1 MYGGW
6 RRFEGK
12 RRDEC
17 RAATRYEGGMTDA
30 FDTDAAWTAFA
41 ARDRAADDRFVVAVR
56 TTGIYCRP
64 SCPARRP
71 RPEHVAFYPDPI
83 AAQAA
88 GYRACRR
95 CLPDGVAR
103 DRVAV
108 AAAAVILDAGEPV
121 TLAELAAR
129 VGYAPHHF
137 QRLFVRATGISPAAY
152 ARARRAGRVATAL
165 PASDSVTAAL
175 YEAGYAAPSRF
186 YDDAAPRLG
195 MTPAQVR
202 RGAPGETIRW
212 TIAATTLGPLLVAA
226 TPRGLCRV
234 AFDEDAGVLATRF
247 PHAVIEPGDAALA
260 RLAAQVVAQ
269 VESPGRDADLP
280 LDVRGTAFQ
289 EAVWQAL
296 RTIPPGETRSYGELA
311 ALAGHPGAT
320 RAAGTACGANPI
332 AIIVPCHRI
341 RRGDGALGG
350 YAHGPARKIALLD
363 REAGAGVTDG

>member
-1 MYGGW
+1 
-6 RRFEGK
+6 
-12 RRDEC
+12 
-17 RAATRYEGGMTDA
+17 MTDSL
-30 FDTDAAWTAFA
+30 DHNAAWTAFA
-41 ARDRAADDRFVVAVR
+41 ARDRGADGRFVVAVR

-71 RPEHVAFYPDPI
+71 RREHVAFYPDAV

-108 AAAAVILDAGEPV
+108 AAAAAILDTGEPV
-121 TLAELAAR
+121 ALAELAAR

-175 YEAGYAAPSRF
+175 YDAGYAAPSRF
-186 YDDAAPRLG
+186 YDKAAPRLG
-195 MTPAQVR
+195 MTPAQAR

-212 TIAATTLGPLLVAA
+212 TIAATSLGPLLVAA

-234 AFDEDAGVLATRF
+234 AFDEDAGVLAVRF
-247 PHAVIEPGDAALA
+247 PNATILPGDDSLAAW
-260 RLAAQVVAQ
+260 AAQVVTQ
-269 VESPGRDADLP
+269 VESPGRDDDLP
-280 LDVRGTAFQ
+280 IDVRGTAFQ
-289 EAVWQAL
+289 EAVWRTL

-332 AIIVPCHRI
+332 AIVVPCHRI

-350 YAHGPARKIALLD
+350 YAHGPARKAALLD
-363 REAGAGVTDG
+363 REAKTSLADS